1 MSTPSELD
9 NKAEAGAESLDAPEA
24 GQVAE
29 YLRTHPD
36 FFDRQPGLLAELR
49 IPHASGGT
57 VSLIE
62 RQVQVLRDQNR
73 QYKRKLIELVEIGRE
88 NDQLHASLYRL
99 TMALMRASGTEARLQ
114 ALRVHLAD
122 DFRAEAIALRLVEL
136 PAGAAADWI
145 GPFTPE
151 DRERDCLAGL
161 FKTGRPLVGQ
171 LKPELLDFL
180 FGDGAGALGSAAL
193 IPLGEDAR
201 RGLLAIGK
209 TNPEGYHPGMDVQFL
224 THLGELVACA
234 LAPDCGDGTGA
245 A

>member
-9 NKAEAGAESLDAPEA
+9 NKAEARPDAPEA
-24 GQVAE
+24 PDASQVAGF
-29 YLRTHPD
+29 LRAHPD
-36 FFDRQPGLLAELR
+36 FFDRHPVLLAELR
-49 IPHASGGT
+49 IPHASGKAI
-57 VSLIE
+57 SLIE
-62 RQVQVLRDQNR
+62 RQVQVLREQNR

-99 TMALMRASGTEARLQ
+99 TMALMRAAGPGARLQ
-114 ALRVHLAD
+114 ALRAHLAD
-122 DFRAEAIALRLVEL
+122 DFRAEAIALKLARP

-145 GPFTPE
+145 GPFTPD

-161 FKTGRPLVGQ
+161 FKAQRPLVGR
-171 LKPELLDFL
+171 LKPALLDYL
-180 FGDGAGALGSAAL
+180 FGDRAGELGSAAL

-201 RGLLAIGK
+201 LGLLAIGK
-209 TNPEGYHPGMDVQFL
+209 SDPDGYHPGMDVQFL

-234 LAPDCGDGTGA
+234 LAPDGGDGTGA

>member
-9 NKAEAGAESLDAPEA
+9 NKAAAGAEGADAPEA

-29 YLRTHPD
+29 YLRAHPD

-49 IPHASGGT
+49 IPHASGKA

-99 TMALMRASGTEARLQ
+99 TMALMRASGPEAHLQ
-114 ALRVHLAD
+114 ALHTHLAD
-122 DFRAEAIALRLVEL
+122 DFRAEAIALRLVNP
-136 PAGAAADWI
+136 PAGAGDWI
-145 GPFTPE
+145 GPFGPE

-161 FKTGRPLVGQ
+161 FKTGRPLVGR
-171 LKPELLDFL
+171 LKPELLEYL
-180 FGDGAGALGSAAL
+180 FGERAGALGSAAL

-201 RGLLAIGK
+201 QGLLAIGK
-209 TNPEGYHPGMDVQFL
+209 TDPDGYHPGMDVQFL